1 MGIYKQDSD
10 VMKRPPKG
18 KDETFFSGG
27 GGRRVAVGGI
37 CFGAATLIG
46 YAIGNVFDY
55 KTACTMAYLI
65 LSVSQLVY
73 VMEMRNNSGFFK
85 GGITSFMAFS
95 VALSVGLVV
104 IVAVVPLFQNVFGLT
119 FMKWYLYLIA
129 AVLSLLP
136 TFGFANFGEVFLE

>member
-1 MGIYKQDSD
+1 
-10 VMKRPPKG
+10 
-18 KDETFFSGG
+18 
-27 GGRRVAVGGI
+27 
-37 CFGAATLIG
+37 
-46 YAIGNVFDY
+46 
-55 KTACTMAYLI
+55 
-65 LSVSQLVY
+65 
-73 VMEMRNNSGFFK
+73 MEMRNNSGFFK

-136 TFGFANFGEVFLE
+136 TFGSRILERYFSE